1 MGKQVSPKSASNPD
15 REGDGPFRKTEPPAH
30 HGYRHQTPAV
40 DRARQQARRE
50 GAELVVKDEQGRIQS
65 RDSHGRDPRSSP
77 G

>member
-1 MGKQVSPKSASNPD
+1 MGRS
-15 REGDGPFRKTEPPAH
+15 EGRN
-30 HGYRHQTPAV
+30 HQSITGIDTKAPAV